1 MFDFSLSFT
10 IGSLVKTTDWTIV
23 NTTLAP
29 GLHCGTLDCSTL
41 SWTYS
46 LQFDASNDT
55 LFGTATA
62 PFVANDSRLL
72 TFTYEDG
79 NISSNPFENADLTIP
94 SKNRSGT
101 FSFSVAGAIAI
112 LGTTSGLLLVGASAV
127 IGRPSQKDNSDA
139 QSRSAQHKAPLPS
152 TRHTAVQDS
161 PKELKA
167 WCPRFAS
174 VLTLTWG
181 SNTDAAQSPTRWV
194 GATRRQCEGTTSND

>member
-1 MFDFSLSFT
+1 MRVALVSLAMGLVMMSIAAPRLQADSVSPGEQFALAGILSTPSSVFDFSLSFT

-94 SKNRSGT
+94 SNNRSGT
-101 FSFSVAGAIAI
+101 FSYSVAPVPEPSSA
-112 LGTTSGLLLVGASAV
+112 LLLGFCLLVLVPLLAGLARKTISRRAVPVG
-127 IGRPSQKDNSDA
+127 
-139 QSRSAQHKAPLPS
+139 
-152 TRHTAVQDS
+152 TA
-161 PKELKA
+161 
-167 WCPRFAS
+167 
-174 VLTLTWG
+174 
-181 SNTDAAQSPTRWV
+181 
-194 GATRRQCEGTTSND
+194 